1 MRQWTDHPLNLGHG
15 IQKKKQ
21 SVMKMMTQ
29 KKKLLVAGSGGP

>member
-15 IQKKKQ
+15 IQKKQ